1 MPRQLPWKVGTGAAK
16 QTSSRLK
23 TAASPA
29 PSASRSP
36 APSHRPTPTRK
47 TEPTP
52 DRSRKPRRSLGLT
65 STRTPST
72 SPPPEPLKEELM
84 IEGIAHDDQ
93 YRMVED
99 EFRAVAGDF
108 TRHLHAAE
116 YQRLKGLAKSRN
128 SETIESISRPVTR
141 EMTDLVKRRHVA
153 LDASSKQ
160 RQAVAKTLGKRASR
174 DGSDEEASSRRPATS
189 SLQGLMDSPRKPTV
203 PLTSLPGSRPS
214 SSYRGTAGGSP
225 SRRRPSGQGARTM
238 VRNNSM
244 DLSHRASVVPPTRPS
259 TRVKQETTSGSD
271 EDDDL
276 DGLPSWPRKHASS
289 LPRVEK
295 AEKPPVQRAPA
306 SEPPAKI
313 KTETDGLSNPFLKAG
328 TARLQTLAQETSTK
342 QEVAAPKDEDEDD
355 DFFAR
360 LRARRAEQRRRRETK
375 AQGSNNKSSETNTAA
390 INSIPFM

>member
-1 MPRQLPWKVGTGAAK
+1 MPRQLPWKVGAGAAK
-16 QTSSRLK
+16 QTPSRLK
-23 TAASPA
+23 AAASPA

-36 APSHRPTPTRK
+36 APHRPTPTRK

-52 DRSRKPRRSLGLT
+52 DSRR
-65 STRTPST
+65 
-72 SPPPEPLKEELM
+72 LM
-84 IEGIAHDDQ
+84 IEGIDHDDQ

-128 SETIESISRPVTR
+128 SETIETISRPVTG

-153 LDASSKQ
+153 LDAAPKQ

-189 SLQGLMDSPRKPTV
+189 SLQGLMDSPRKPTAL
-203 PLTSLPGSRPS
+203 LTSLPGSRPS
-214 SSYRGTAGGSP
+214 SSNRGAAAGSP
-225 SRRRPSGQGARTM
+225 SRRRPSGQEARM
-238 VRNNSM
+238 VVRNNSM

-271 EDDDL
+271 EDDDDL

-295 AEKPPVQRAPA
+295 AERPPVQRAPA
-306 SEPPAKI
+306 SEPPAKTI
-313 KTETDGLSNPFLKAG
+313 AEADDVSNPFLKAG
-328 TARLQTLAQETSTK
+328 TARLQTPAQETFAR
-342 QEVAAPKDEDEDD
+342 QQVAELAALKDEDEDD

-375 AQGSNNKSSETNTAA
+375 AQGSNNKNSEANAA
-390 INSIPFM
+390 SINSIPFM